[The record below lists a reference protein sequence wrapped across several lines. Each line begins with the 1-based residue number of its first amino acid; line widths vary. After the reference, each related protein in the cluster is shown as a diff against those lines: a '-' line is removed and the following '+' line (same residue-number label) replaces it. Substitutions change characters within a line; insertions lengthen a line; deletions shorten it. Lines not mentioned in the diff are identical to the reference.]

1 MARRWDAKIV
11 SYFYVSPN
19 KEAKI
24 MALITRISRLFR
36 ADFHAVLDRIEEPD
50 ILLRQA
56 IREMEEEL
64 SRDQQRIK
72 GLNHE
77 QGQLMARKSEL
88 DQSISKIEEEL
99 DVCFAVGKDDLA
111 RVLIKRK
118 LEAQRT
124 LKYMTRREKELGT
137 TLAGLTARLEDG
149 RLRLDAMRQQAEL
162 LAEDD
167 VSGHPEN
174 SWFMPEPCVH
184 AEDVEVAFLREK
196 QNRSHS

>member
-1 MARRWDAKIV
+1 
-11 SYFYVSPN
+11 
-19 KEAKI
+19 

-88 DQSISKIEEEL
+88 DQSMSKIEEEL
-99 DVCFAVGKDDLA
+99 DVCFVAGKDDLA

-124 LKYMTRREKELGT
+124 FKYLTSRNMELGT

-149 RLRLDAMRQQAEL
+149 RMRLDAMRQKAEL
-162 LAEDD
+162 LSDGD
-167 VSGHPEN
+167 VSAYPEN
-174 SWFMPEPCVH
+174 SLFTPAHSIRE
-184 AEDVEVAFLREK
+184 EDVEVAFLREK
-196 QNRSHS
+196 QNRSRP